1 MSSLARIAIVAAA
14 VLMVGVVG
22 FTLVGG
28 GRPPNAVVVPSPS
41 PSLASSPSPSPST
54 SPVPSPLVYTWPS
67 SLAAGT
73 YTTTLAWDVPF
84 TTTFTVPAGWAGRDL
99 EIRKDP
105 GMMIGFLV
113 VDDVFSDPCAHQ
125 PLEPRPDPEISALA
139 EAVALIPHA
148 DATPAVPVSFAGA
161 IGRYIELDIEADP
174 GCALEIFGL
183 WDPTDGLFRLDV
195 PTGGPG
201 PWPASYPHHRIWT
214 LGVGAARYVIDAAWS
229 ADASP
234 ADLAELQSV
243 IDSIRVKAE
252 ASTADCSVAF
262 SGAAA
267 GPDPSTYVAT
277 LGGSLSELLG
287 PVPVPLPSMARPLA
301 QVDFRTSGAG
311 WVEAGGGSSRPA
323 SSLTGPAG
331 VAAGFVTSTPVNG
344 FQGSF
349 VVNAPGR
356 WLAELTGVA
365 GECPHLFLI
374 EANAS

>member
-1 MSSLARIAIVAAA
+1 
-14 VLMVGVVG
+14 
-22 FTLVGG
+22 
-28 GRPPNAVVVPSPS
+28 
-41 PSLASSPSPSPST
+41 
-54 SPVPSPLVYTWPS
+54 
-67 SLAAGT
+67 
-73 YTTTLAWDVPF
+73 
-84 TTTFTVPAGWAGRDL
+84 
-99 EIRKDP
+99 
-105 GMMIGFLV
+105 
-113 VDDVFSDPCAHQ
+113 
-125 PLEPRPDPEISALA
+125 
-139 EAVALIPHA
+139 
-148 DATPAVPVSFAGA
+148 
-161 IGRYIELDIEADP
+161 
-174 GCALEIFGL
+174 
-183 WDPTDGLFRLDV
+183 
-195 PTGGPG
+195 
-201 PWPASYPHHRIWT
+201 
-214 LGVGAARYVIDAAWS
+214 VIDAAWS